1 MIFNVH
7 FIKNKMNIWKGLIP
21 GFDKKEIATGSYSSV
36 YKMKF
41 YNNVFAI
48 KVSKFVFSSIDI
60 REIATML
67 KLNHPNIMNILSVWI
82 NEDLHFIYLMPL
94 AKTSLLNITIV
105 KYLIY
110 MEPNVRRDFFKGLFS
125 ALEYL
130 HSQNIWH
137 RDIKPSNI
145 LIFEGNI
152 PKLCD
157 FGLAAVL
164 TNVHSKFLM
173 NVVTEYW
180 KAPELF
186 KKKPYD
192 EKIDIWSL
200 GLIMFELHITFYRNR
215 YHPFVHSD
223 LFEKEKFK
231 DTKTEERIDLLK
243 NIDKLMLIFP
253 SIEDEA
259 PVIKACLEFD
269 PKKRKCASE
278 ILAFDYFKDAVDIL
292 RAEVEPE
299 KEAKYKYIGEI
310 DKDLLM
316 RKLKYHIVQEDVE
329 PIVDITKGLLDKY
342 SNCFG
347 FSLETIKK
355 ELLVCFMYIAAIILS
370 DNEILIPLDLY
381 KNILWILVELNFN
394 IL

>member
-1 MIFNVH
+1 
-7 FIKNKMNIWKGLIP
+7 
-21 GFDKKEIATGSYSSV
+21 
-36 YKMKF
+36 
-41 YNNVFAI
+41 
-48 KVSKFVFSSIDI
+48 
-60 REIATML
+60 
-67 KLNHPNIMNILSVWI
+67 
-82 NEDLHFIYLMPL
+82 
-94 AKTSLLNITIV
+94 
-105 KYLIY
+105 
-110 MEPNVRRDFFKGLFS
+110 
-125 ALEYL
+125 L